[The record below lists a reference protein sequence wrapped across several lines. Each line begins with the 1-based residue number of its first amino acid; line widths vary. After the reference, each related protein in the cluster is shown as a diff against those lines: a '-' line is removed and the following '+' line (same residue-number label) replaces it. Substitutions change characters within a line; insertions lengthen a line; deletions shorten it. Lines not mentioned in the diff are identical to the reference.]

1 VATAAAQL
9 LAATAQAR
17 ERGTVT
23 PLPFGIVVATTTPE
37 APVVAST
44 PTPGNAAT
52 ARANSVDAT
61 AVAITTGTFTPVPR
75 GARTPT
81 PGPTAT
87 PLPLIV
93 AITPRPTPSPTPT
106 PPGQAPRQL
115 AGKIL
120 FRSDREGVERFYAL
134 DPATGRLYWI
144 TQAWP
149 FEVAQSAEGRGSDGR
164 RAEVQT
170 VTEITSTDPYTGAWS
185 GSRSTAAIFVLDDR
199 YKTQK
204 QITTMDRF
212 SYDPAWSPGGEWIA
226 FVSTEG
232 GNDEIFLIRP
242 DGSDL
247 RRLTTNTWEWDKH
260 PTWSPDGSQIVFWSN
275 RESGRRQLWIMN
287 ADGSN
292 PRELL
297 ESPYNDWDPIWVK

>member
-1 VATAAAQL
+1 
-9 LAATAQAR
+9 
-17 ERGTVT
+17 
-23 PLPFGIVVATTTPE
+23 
-37 APVVAST
+37 
-44 PTPGNAAT
+44 
-52 ARANSVDAT
+52 
-61 AVAITTGTFTPVPR
+61 
-75 GARTPT
+75 
-81 PGPTAT
+81 
-87 PLPLIV
+87 
-93 AITPRPTPSPTPT
+93 
-106 PPGQAPRQL
+106 
-115 AGKIL
+115 
-120 FRSDREGVERFYAL
+120 
-134 DPATGRLYWI
+134 
-144 TQAWP
+144 
-149 FEVAQSAEGRGSDGR
+149 
-164 RAEVQT
+164 
-170 VTEITSTDPYTGAWS
+170 
-185 GSRSTAAIFVLDDR
+185 VLDDR